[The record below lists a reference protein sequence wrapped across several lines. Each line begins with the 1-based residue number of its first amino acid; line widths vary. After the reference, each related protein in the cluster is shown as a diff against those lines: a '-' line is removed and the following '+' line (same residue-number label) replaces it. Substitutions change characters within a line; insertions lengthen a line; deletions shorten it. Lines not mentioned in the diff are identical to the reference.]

1 MESIAKLKEIWLK
14 KAIDGLVVK
23 GMTKAKIADMLEV
36 KPQYINNILNGGR
49 GITDGFLDK
58 FIEKFEINQFDLLG
72 KCEENVSIPDLISQL
87 KEQAEEIGRLK
98 ERIITLEREK
108 GKSASHA
115 PTADAANAV

>member
-115 PTADAANAV
+115 PTADAADAV

>member
-14 KAIDGLVVK
+14 RAIDDLVAT
-23 GMTKAKIADMLEV
+23 GMTKAKVADKLGV
-36 KPQYINNILNGGR
+36 KPQYLNNILNGGR

-58 FIEKFEINQFDLLG
+58 FIDVFEVNRHDLFSMG
-72 KCEENVSIPDLISQL
+72 VADFSIPDLIHQL

-98 ERIITLEREK
+98 ERIATLEREK

-115 PTADAANAV
+115 PTADIANAV